1 MKTKNTQ
8 GIYGI
13 NANKKTLH
21 TRKRKSSKRTPK
33 RTTAFKPGADL
44 SKKIG

>member
-1 MKTKNTQ
+1 MKQKTTQ

-13 NANKKTLH
+13 NVNRKTLQI
-21 TRKRKSSKRTPK
+21 RKRKSSKRPLK

-44 SKKIG
+44 SKQIG

>member
-1 MKTKNTQ
+1 MKTKTTQ
-8 GIYGI
+8 GIYGL
-13 NANKKTLH
+13 NANKNSLH

-44 SKKIG
+44 SKTIG